1 MTARSTLNGFPA
13 ACSLLTVFLELRA
26 SSLPIFFGL
35 LKVMGMNTNNGHH
48 MFSFL
53 FFSYFI

>member
-26 SSLPIFFGL
+26 LWPP
-35 LKVMGMNTNNGHH
+35 TGHGH
-48 MFSFL
+48 E
-53 FFSYFI
+53 YK